1 MGISSSLGSSA
12 LLPAGLGFRNMV
24 INGNFAIDQR
34 NAGVAQSGQT
44 TDFYAVDR
52 FVCSVNA
59 SGNFTGQQVALSTL
73 GGTQPA
79 GFTYA
84 LGCTAAS
91 GRTAAAGDVYGL
103 RHRIEGFNSAQLSWG
118 ASNAKSVTLSFWVRS
133 SVTGTYNVGFFNAA
147 ANRSLVTSY
156 TIITANTWEY
166 KTIFVTGDATG
177 TWGIGNGVG
186 VEIFWDLGSG
196 STYNVST
203 LNTWTAGIF
212 VTSAASTKWIATA
225 SATFYITGV
234 QLEQNYQ
241 PTPFEQRPIGVEL
254 ELCQRYC
261 ISRKTDY
268 AITNGWTTTNGQ
280 KWMSV
285 SLPTTM
291 RIAPNTTI
299 YDALGTAGKVSTL
312 DSGGSGTNNVTV
324 GFQTSFPTLITALV
338 SGTHTGM
345 YFGYFA
351 ECEL

>member
-24 INGNFAIDQR
+24 TNGNFAIDQR
-34 NAGVAQSGQT
+34 NAGAAQSGKT

-73 GGTQPA
+73 SGTQPA

-118 ASNAKSVTLSFWVRS
+118 TANAKPATLSFWVRS
-133 SVTGTYNVGFFNAA
+133 SVTGTYNVGFFNAS
-147 ANRSLVTSY
+147 ANRSFVTSY
-156 TIITANTWEY
+156 TITTANTWEY
-166 KTIFVTGDATG
+166 ETILIPGDTSG

-186 VEIFWDLGSG
+186 VEIFWDLGTG
-196 STYNVST
+196 STYNAST

-212 VTSAASTKWIATA
+212 VTSAASIKWIATA

-241 PTPFEQRPIGVEL
+241 ATPFEQRPFGVEL
-254 ELCQRYC
+254 ALCQRYYWRTGQQPFMPMVLMTANSTTSL
-261 ISRKTDY
+261 IGQIQFPVRMRAQPTVVSSGSMVA
-268 AITNGWTTTNGQ
+268 AILLDRWTLDQVMVYSTVTGRTTGYSERNYETSG
-280 KWMSV
+280 
-285 SLPTTM
+285 
-291 RIAPNTTI
+291 A
-299 YDALGTAGKVSTL
+299 GTAY
-312 DSGGSGTNNVTV
+312 
-324 GFQTSFPTLITALV
+324 IEIA
-338 SGTHTGM
+338 
-345 YFGYFA
+345 
-351 ECEL
+351 CEL